1 VRQKS
6 ISENRSL
13 TRRGFAFSLAVLS
26 CAALPLRAAD
36 SSTIHLALV
45 GDSTVTDSAGWG
57 AAFAKRLKPEVRC
70 TNKSRGGASTKSY
83 YEGTPLWR
91 ETLGLKPTYILIQF
105 GHNDQPGKGPERETD
120 AATTFRDN
128 LRRYI
133 AEARAIGA
141 KPILLS
147 SVTRRNFKDGKHVDT
162 LGNYA
167 AAAKAVAEMEHVPFV
182 DLYARSVTA
191 VTKLGEKASADFG
204 PMKDGKR
211 DNTHFSPSGAAWAAD
226 LVIAELRRVVPE
238 SAAWFK

>member
-1 VRQKS
+1 MKLESVS
-6 ISENRSL
+6 AYGSL
-13 TRRGFAFSLAVLS
+13 PRRGFVLTLALLG
-26 CAALPLRAAD
+26 CAAVPLQAAE
-36 SSTIHLALV
+36 SSTVHIALV

-57 AAFAKRLKPEVRC
+57 AAFAQRLKPEVRC

-83 YEGTPLWR
+83 YEGTPLWK
-91 ETLGLKPTYILIQF
+91 ETLALKPTYILIQF

-141 KPILLS
+141 KPVIVS

-162 LGNYA
+162 LGSYA
-167 AAAKAVAEMEHVPFV
+167 AGAKAVAETEHVPFV